1 MTEPQEYTID
11 RLGHLGDGIA
21 VTEQGDVYIPYT
33 LPGERVLITPPKG
46 EGTGKLSILKPS
58 DDRVTPPCKH
68 FKKCG
73 GCNSQHMSPSF
84 YKKWKE
90 SLVQTVLDAENLT
103 TELKPLISAGS
114 KNRRRASFA
123 ATRTKRGAQLG
134 FYGKATHNIIPLE
147 ECHILAPEIVRAFT
161 AIANLV
167 GPGLSR
173 KGRAS
178 VAVTAT
184 ETGLDIAVEGGKAD
198 PDLAMR
204 QVLAEWAD
212 KTDIA
217 RLTWDGDMISERRLP
232 VLTHAGI
239 PTPLP
244 PGGFLQA
251 SAASEKIMVDLVLEA
266 VGSARNVADLF
277 AGSGTF
283 TFALS
288 KFAKTL
294 AVEHDEPALAALERA
309 FNREGP
315 SHNLKTVTLEKR
327 NLFRRPLLPHELKN
341 FDAVVFDP
349 PRAGAKAQAAE
360 LAKSTVPIVVG
371 VSCNPATFVRDA
383 SLLVAG
389 GYELVSVTPIDQF
402 IWSPHIEVVGV
413 FKRP

>member
-1 MTEPQEYTID
+1 MAEPQEYTIEK
-11 RLGHLGDGIA
+11 LGHQGDGIA
-21 VTEQGDVYIPYT
+21 VTEQGEVYIPYT
-33 LPGERVLITPPKG
+33 LPGERVLITPPQG

-73 GCNSQHMSPSF
+73 GCSSQHMSASF
-84 YKKWKE
+84 YTAWKE
-90 SLVQTVLDAENLT
+90 SLVRTVLDAENLT

-114 KNRRRASFA
+114 GNRRRASFA

-134 FYGKATHNIIPLE
+134 FYGKATHTIIPLE
-147 ECHILAPEIVRAFT
+147 ECHILAPEIVQAFS
-161 AIANLV
+161 AIADLV

-178 VAVTAT
+178 VAVTAS
-184 ETGLDIAVEGGKAD
+184 ETGLDIAVEGGKAN

-204 QVLAEWAD
+204 QTLAEWAD

-217 RLTWDGDMISERRLP
+217 RLTWDGEMISERRLP
-232 VLTHAGI
+232 VLTHAGV

-251 SAASEKIMVDLVLEA
+251 SAASETIMVDLVRDA
-266 VGSARNVADLF
+266 VAGARNVADLF

-294 AVEHDEPALAALERA
+294 AVEQDEPALGALERA

-315 SHNLKTVTLEKR
+315 NHNLKTVTLEKR

-360 LAKSTVPIVVG
+360 LAKSNVPVIVG
-371 VSCNPATFVRDA
+371 ISCNPATFARDA

-389 GYELVSVTPIDQF
+389 GYELVSVTPVDQF
-402 IWSPHIEVVGV
+402 IWSPHIEVVGI